1 MKWKASKIS
10 TMRTWALLLVF
21 VGMGVMVFGTSGIL
35 MFGEIGKI
43 IAAVF
48 MVLGIISCLISMGI
62 YFYVG
67 MLSTSAPVLECPEC
81 GKRTK
86 MLGKTDRCMYCHT
99 ILTWD
104 PELATENAENR
115 PSDTGGKEIPLQSQP

>member
-21 VGMGVMVFGTSGIL
+21 IGMGVMVFGTSGIL
-35 MFGEIGKI
+35 MFGEVGKI

-48 MVLGIISCLISMGI
+48 MVLGIISCFISMGI

-67 MLSTSAPVLECPEC
+67 MLSTSAPVLDCPEC

-86 MLGKTDRCMYCHT
+86 MLGTTDRCMYCHT

-104 PELATENAENR
+104 PDQATEKPASGAGQEA
-115 PSDTGGKEIPLQSQP
+115 PAHSQS

>member
-10 TMRTWALLLVF
+10 TMRTWGLLLVLL
-21 VGMGVMVFGTSGIL
+21 GMGIMVFGTSGIL
-35 MFGEIGKI
+35 LFGNVGKI

-48 MVLGIISCLISMGI
+48 MVLGMISCFASMGI

-67 MLSTSAPVLECPEC
+67 MLSTSAPVLDCPEC

-104 PELATENAENR
+104 PAYAQDDDRDEASEPASSPVSTTTSN
-115 PSDTGGKEIPLQSQP
+115 

>member
-1 MKWKASKIS
+1 MKMRASKIS
-10 TMRTWALLLVF
+10 TMRTWGLLLVLG
-21 VGMGVMVFGTSGIL
+21 GMGLMVLGTSGIL
-35 MFGEIGKI
+35 LFGEVGKI
-43 IAAVF
+43 IAAIF
-48 MVLGIISCLISMGI
+48 MVIGILTCGASMFI
-62 YFYVG
+62 YFWVG

-104 PELATENAENR
+104 PAMATAGAPPAGGETEER
-115 PSDTGGKEIPLQSQP
+115 PAAPV

>member
-10 TMRTWALLLVF
+10 TMRTWGLLLVLL
-21 VGMGVMVFGTSGIL
+21 GMGIMVFGTSGIL
-35 MFGEIGKI
+35 LFGSVGKI

-48 MVLGIISCLISMGI
+48 MVLGMISCFASMGI

-67 MLSTSAPVLECPEC
+67 MLSTSAPVLDCPEC
-81 GKRTK
+81 GKKTK

-104 PELATENAENR
+104 PAYAQEDQNEASESTAS
-115 PSDTGGKEIPLQSQP
+115 PVTTTTTT

>member
-10 TMRTWALLLVF
+10 TMRTWGLLLVLL
-21 VGMGVMVFGTSGIL
+21 GMGIMVFGTSGIL
-35 MFGEIGKI
+35 LFGSVGKI

-48 MVLGIISCLISMGI
+48 MVLGMISCFASMGI

-67 MLSTSAPVLECPEC
+67 MLSTSAPVLDCPEC
-81 GKRTK
+81 GKKTK

-104 PELATENAENR
+104 PAYAQEDHDEASESTAS
-115 PSDTGGKEIPLQSQP
+115 PVTTTTTT